1 MTLNRESD
9 RCHNSVGTLQH
20 AAISNMLASDP
31 AAFWQELYTRTQAS
45 MWRQNSSCPMANG
58 GMPLVCGFGPVSKC
72 FAVQHVAS
80 LTDQPSRSATN

>member
-31 AAFWQELYTRTQAS
+31 AAFLQELYTRTQAS

-58 GMPLVCGFGPVSKC
+58 GMPLVCAFGPVPEAFCAYALVSC
-72 FAVQHVAS
+72 V
-80 LTDQPSRSATN
+80 